1 MRAQVPMHVWE
12 SKCRACYGTG
22 SVQSSSRR
30 GKRITSI
37 CPSCTGM
44 GARALPAPDYRDPPL
59 PAAGAA
65 AAVAV

>member
-1 MRAQVPMHVWE
+1 MHVWE

-44 GARALPAPDYRDPPL
+44 GALTPNPRHLPQLHRHGCADP
-59 PAAGAA
+59 
-65 AAVAV
+65 